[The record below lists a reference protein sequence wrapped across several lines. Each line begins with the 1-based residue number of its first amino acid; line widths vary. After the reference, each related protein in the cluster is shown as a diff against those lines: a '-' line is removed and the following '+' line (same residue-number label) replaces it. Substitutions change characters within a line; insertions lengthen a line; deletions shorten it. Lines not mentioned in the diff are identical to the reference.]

1 MRNKKGFTLVEM
13 LVVIAIIAILVAI
26 IIPVVMNSVTKS
38 KAATDATNLREALG
52 ELNVH
57 SVDGTKNQFEIADLV
72 DAAECKTTPDAK
84 MIAVYEDSCFV
95 AVYYVS
101 GSSYYSLEYFSDVAT
116 NGESSIS
123 TAQPNHPG
131 AQWIVIPG

>member
-26 IIPVVMNSVTKS
+26 IIPVV
-38 KAATDATNLREALG
+38 TDATRKAKASSDAANLRVALG

-57 SVDGTKNQFEIADLV
+57 AVDGTKNIQQIATLV
-72 DAAECKTTPDAK
+72 EAGECQTDPDA
-84 MIAVYEDSCFV
+84 MMVALYEDPGFV
-95 AVYYVS
+95 AVYYVN
-101 GSSYYSLEYFSDVAT
+101 GSTYYSLEYLADVAT

-123 TAQPNHPG
+123 TAKPSTSG
-131 AQWIVIPG
+131 TWIAVTG